1 MKGNAKNKQEINVK
15 GKLEKILWACLI
27 VMFIIAFFGMFIG
40 KHMDGAV
47 FYKICIQMTV
57 FSSVILSLER
67 FYFGK
72 EMGRDMPQ
80 VCNITYWLIILWAIV
95 LVLHF
100 MGVNFLDFLMTSN
113 SRTFWVIVPTA
124 SLLWET
130 RYIFGDNLDWDNTD
144 KYGWKEGRMNY
155 SQNNKK
161 NKKDGK

>member
-1 MKGNAKNKQEINVK
+1 
-15 GKLEKILWACLI
+15 
-27 VMFIIAFFGMFIG
+27 
-40 KHMDGAV
+40 
-47 FYKICIQMTV
+47 
-57 FSSVILSLER
+57 
-67 FYFGK
+67 
-72 EMGRDMPQ
+72 MPQ
-80 VCNITYWLIILWAIV
+80 VYNITYWLIILWAIV
-95 LVLHF
+95 LVLHL

-113 SRTFWVIVPTA
+113 YRTFWVIVPTA